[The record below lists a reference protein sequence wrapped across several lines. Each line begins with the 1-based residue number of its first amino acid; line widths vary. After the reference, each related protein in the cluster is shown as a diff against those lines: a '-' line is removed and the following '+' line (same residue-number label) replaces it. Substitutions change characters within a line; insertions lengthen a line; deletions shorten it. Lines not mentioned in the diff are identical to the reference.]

1 MTLRNEIGR
10 LLQNADRFGTALFS
24 RAPAAAAEKVV
35 ADLQQLG
42 PAWTGRFSNSWQISS
57 ASRVVSGTGQEGKPQ
72 KISSPLLSGR
82 ELLGKPEVKYTI
94 SNFASGPQGPY
105 ALVAMDLQEGTFINP
120 GTPPLKPFERGT
132 RISGIRGKLNIGAS
146 GSNRRTA
153 PLDWFSTY
161 VNGGQIDNAVRVSFD
176 QALRGIL

>member
-10 LLQNADRFGTALFS
+10 LLQNADRFGTAFFS

-57 ASRVVSGTGQEGKPQ
+57 ASRVVSGNGQEGKPQ

-105 ALVAMDLQEGTFINP
+105 ALIAMDLQEGTFINP

-132 RISGIRGKLNIGAS
+132 RTSGIRGKLNIGAS
-146 GSNRRTA
+146 GPNRRTA

>member
-1 MTLRNEIGR
+1 MARNE
-10 LLQNADRFGTALFS
+10 LNKLFQNIDRFATAAFS

-35 ADLQQLG
+35 SDLQELG

-57 ASRVVSGTGQEGKPQ
+57 ESRVVSGTGQQGRPQ
-72 KISSPLLSGR
+72 KISAPLLSGR
-82 ELLGKPEVKYTI
+82 ELLFKPVVKYTV

-105 ALVAMDLQEGTFINP
+105 ALIAMDLQEGTFINP
-120 GTPPLKPFERGT
+120 GTPPLKPFDKGT
-132 RISGIRGKLNIGAS
+132 RTSGIRGQLNIGAG

-153 PLDWFSTY
+153 PLDWFTTY
-161 VNGGQIDNAVRVSFD
+161 VNGGQIDKTVRVSFD

>member
-1 MTLRNEIGR
+1 MLRNEIGR
-10 LLQNADRFGTALFS
+10 LLQNADRFGTAFFS

-35 ADLQQLG
+35 AELQERG

-57 ASRVVSGTGQEGKPQ
+57 ESRVVSGTGHEGRPQ
-72 KISSPLLSGR
+72 KLSAPLLSGR
-82 ELLGKPEVKYTI
+82 ELLFKPVVKYTI

-120 GTPPLKPFERGT
+120 GTPPLKPFDRGT
-132 RISGIRGKLNIGAS
+132 RTSGIRGQLTAS
-146 GSNRRTA
+146 ATGPNRRTA

-161 VNGGQIDNAVRVSFD
+161 VQGGQIDKAVRVSFD

>member
-1 MTLRNEIGR
+1 MLRNEIGR
-10 LLQNADRFGTALFS
+10 LLQNADRFGTAFFS

-35 ADLQQLG
+35 AELQERG

-57 ASRVVSGTGQEGKPQ
+57 ESRVVSGTGQEGPPQ
-72 KISSPLLSGR
+72 KLSAPLLSGR
-82 ELLGKPEVKYTI
+82 ELLFKPVVKYTI

-120 GTPPLKPFERGT
+120 GTPPLKPFDRGT
-132 RISGIRGKLNIGAS
+132 RTSGTRGQLTAS
-146 GSNRRTA
+146 ATGPNRRTA

-161 VNGGQIDNAVRVSFD
+161 VQGGQIDKAVRVSFD

>member
-1 MTLRNEIGR
+1 MARNELGR
-10 LLQNADRFGTALFS
+10 LFENLDRFGTAFFS

-35 ADLQQLG
+35 ADLQELG
-42 PAWTGRFSNSWQISS
+42 PAWTGRFSNSWQIST
-57 ASRVVSGTGQEGKPQ
+57 ASRVVSGSGQEGRPQ

-82 ELLGKPEVKYTI
+82 ELLGRPEVKYTI

-132 RISGIRGKLNIGAS
+132 RISGIRGKLNIGTR
-146 GSNRRTA
+146 GPNRRTA

-161 VNGGQIDNAVRVSFD
+161 VNGGQIDKAVRVSFD